1 MPWKVVETVNVNI
14 MIRCGVVQKQTS
26 NLEEDSPQNYTGI

>member
-14 MIRCGVVQKQTS
+14 MIRCGVQKQTS
-26 NLEEDSPQNYTGI
+26 KLEEDSPKNYTGI